1 MRVTGTDS
9 HTWSVAELTHA
20 ASWSFSGLVTARRVV
35 WLSGVH
41 FTLVTARGVQ
51 SRPDAR
57 VDLAVHLRPA
67 TPIFVSTRTHET
79 KHSAF
84 TGGSPGENTRPGAPP
99 SLEGHLFATGGRL
112 HTRDA
117 RREEQEDGCPSRLP
131 PVRGTPFFLF
141 HCMR

>member
-9 HTWSVAELTHA
+9 NTRSVAELTHA
-20 ASWSFSGLVTARRVV
+20 ASWSFSGLVTARLVV

-41 FTLVTARGVQ
+41 FTLVPARGVQ
-51 SRPDAR
+51 SLPDAG

-67 TPIFVSTRTHET
+67 ALQLHQHKHTRE
-79 KHSAF
+79 KAQRVYWWW
-84 TGGSPGENTRPGAPP
+84 PWANMRPGAPP
-99 SLEGHLFATGGRL
+99 SLEGHLLATGGRL

-117 RREEQEDGCPSRLP
+117 GREEQEDGCPSRLP
-131 PVRGTPFFLF
+131 PGRCTPFFLF